1 MNGSGNNDRPVVR
14 TVSLN
19 DADLLAVSQL
29 LGQLID
35 RSKAQTGEAA
45 AAAQPDPDHA
55 AKRVALARAIR
66 RARLRRANHVS
77 KAMLGE
83 PAWDMLL
90 ALYIG
95 DRDGPRLS
103 VGRLAM
109 LSGAP
114 MTTALRWIDYL
125 AKERFITR
133 HAHPTDRRSEII
145 ELTDR
150 ARSAMEQYLSETLAD
165 QPPT

>member
-1 MNGSGNNDRPVVR
+1 MDGSGDNEKRLVR

-19 DADLLAVSQL
+19 DSDILAVSEL
-29 LGQLID
+29 LGQLVN
-35 RSKAQTGEAA
+35 RSQPQVGEAA
-45 AAAQPDPDHA
+45 AAGPQQTTDTDSQ
-55 AKRVALARAIR
+55 RIALAKAIR
-66 RARLRRANHVS
+66 RARLRRTNYVS

-90 ALYIG
+90 ALYVN

-103 VGRLAM
+103 VGRLAT

-125 AKERFITR
+125 AKERLICR

-150 ARSAMEQYLSETLAD
+150 ARSALEQYLSETLQD
-165 QPPT
+165 RP

>member
-1 MNGSGNNDRPVVR
+1 MDGSGRSEKPVLR

-19 DADLLAVSQL
+19 HSDLLAVSEL
-29 LGQLID
+29 LGQLVD
-35 RSKAQTGEAA
+35 RSETAA
-45 AAAQPDPDHA
+45 APAPTSEQSS
-55 AKRVALARAIR
+55 KRLALARAMR
-66 RARLRRANHVS
+66 RARVRRADHVS

-90 ALYIG
+90 VLYIN
-95 DRDGPRLS
+95 DREGPRLS
-103 VGRLAM
+103 VGKLAT

-114 MTTALRWIDYL
+114 MTTALRWLDYL

-133 HAHPTDRRSEII
+133 QPHPNDRRSEII

-150 ARSAMEQYLSETLAD
+150 ARSVLEQYLSETLAD
-165 QPPT
+165 QP